1 MADRNCF
8 YQYLSI
14 YDGTMSKLY
23 SFLFESK
30 QNIMSL
36 GFPEV
41 IASIISQ
48 KFGKNDFLVARWLR
62 DSESYHI
69 GVLDK
74 DNSFDK
80 NWWRIANNSWFTPG
94 KLNLVDLVDLYEAA
108 KTLNLEEYNKMRK
121 AKELGETDEVSE
133 EDARDLKNQIEYEL
147 LKSYFFSYDPFMQD
161 IQNGILTDLKPYKDL
176 PYKEARDK
184 YDKKRLFRQKE
195 NLVKE
200 YPNGWRWI
208 NAGRKCELVG
218 SLMKNCGSAG
228 VMSSDPD
235 RTILTLFDSRNKP
248 HVVVTYSPNQ
258 KRISGDEGVGSSAVK
273 EKYHDYVLD
282 LAKHLGVRLDFE
294 KTKSKILKLKAAFG
308 DKIKHIER
316 IDYKSTYDE
325 YFKLELNDG
334 SVYYTDSY
342 FFAKEEDVKKLMTG
356 TSVDDLVTA
365 MKKAFDRYS
374 NTSVGLY
381 KFVDP
386 IERD

>member
-1 MADRNCF
+1 
-8 YQYLSI
+8 
-14 YDGTMSKLY
+14 MSKLY

-30 QNIMSL
+30 QSIMSL

-62 DSESYHI
+62 DSSINKFYNKETNTSYYPE
-69 GVLDK
+69 
-74 DNSFDK
+74 
-80 NWWRIANNSWFTPG
+80 NWWRIANNDFMSN
-94 KLNLVDLVDLYEAA
+94 KLNLVDYVDLYEVA
-108 KTLNLEEYNKMRK
+108 KTLNLEEYNKVRK
-121 AKELGETDEVSE
+121 AKELGETDEVTQ
-133 EDARDLKNQIEYEL
+133 EDIRDFKSHIEYEMFN
-147 LKSYFFSYDPFMQD
+147 SYFFSYDPFMQD

-176 PYKEARDK
+176 PYQEARDK

-258 KRISGDEGVGSSAVK
+258 KRISGDEGVGSSVPK
-273 EKYHDYVLD
+273 EKYHDYILD
-282 LAKHLGVRLDFE
+282 LAQHLGVRFDFE
-294 KTKSKILKLKAAFG
+294 RTKSKLLKLKSALG
-308 DKIKHIER
+308 NKLKSIER
-316 IDYKSTYDE
+316 IDYKKSTYNE

-342 FFAKEEDVKKLMTG
+342 WFAKEEDVKKLMTG

-365 MKKAFDRYS
+365 MTKAFDRYS